1 MSIANGYGTLS
12 PTSGHLSKHLTA
24 PVTFRVDSLG
34 AVELRNQVGTKYAM
48 ELPSTLIFDYP
59 TVAAIADLL
68 LSKLGTGGGND
79 QNVTSSGQQT
89 SHASPQSPLTIA
101 VEQAADSAAAVVMVG
116 SCSVSEND
124 VLLHGRT
131 VDGVESIP
139 LSRWDVDDVAP
150 RFSVPPARFAA
161 CLAAIDMFD
170 ARLFDVT
177 APEAV
182 LMDPQ
187 QR

>member
-1 MSIANGYGTLS
+1 M
-12 PTSGHLSKHLTA
+12 
-24 PVTFRVDSLG
+24 G

-68 LSKLGTGGGND
+68 LSKLGTAGDEEGEEEG
-79 QNVTSSGQQT
+79 TGGQQAG
-89 SHASPQSPLTIA
+89 HAATRLPPSVAAELT
-101 VEQAADSAAAVVMVG
+101 ADSGTAPVAMVG

-124 VLLHGRT
+124 VLLHGRA
-131 VDGVESIP
+131 VDGVDPIP
-139 LSRWDVDDVAP
+139 YSRWDVDGVAL
-150 RFSVPPARFAA
+150 RFSVPPARFAT